1 MPWKQQLKGEA
12 RTGLR
17 EKKLCWA
24 WSHRQLLSSTLNVS
38 VEGQLPPVGTPG
50 GQMGQFSFSLLIH
63 EWTSRDK
70 YKQTRTVASALLIV
84 SEAGTGHN
92 GGAGRPRCPSSLA
105 HFFCRLMLSV
115 AHIMLPWARHL
126 DDVEL

>member
-1 MPWKQQLKGEA
+1 MGEGHEGRDSVPWKQQLKGEA

-17 EKKLCWA
+17 EKKLRWA
-24 WSHRQLLSSTLNVS
+24 CSHRQLLSSTLNVP

-50 GQMGQFSFSLLIH
+50 GQMGQFSFSLLIR

-92 GGAGRPRCPSSLA
+92 GGGVDTGVPPPWHTSSA
-105 HFFCRLMLSV
+105 
-115 AHIMLPWARHL
+115 A
-126 DDVEL
+126 